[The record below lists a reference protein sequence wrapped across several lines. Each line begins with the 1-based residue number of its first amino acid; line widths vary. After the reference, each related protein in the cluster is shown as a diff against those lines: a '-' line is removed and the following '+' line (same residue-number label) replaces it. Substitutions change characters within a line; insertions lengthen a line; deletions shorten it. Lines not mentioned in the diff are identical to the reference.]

1 MHWLFWN
8 STRCPPALGC
18 WWFGAGY
25 LIPWCRSAA
34 WCLSTQLVSL
44 TSPPDVSLWEL
55 QGGSRDKVIG
65 GHRDFPLS
73 SPGSWVQAETCHLLK
88 TLNVTTQPE

>member
-8 STRCPPALGC
+8 STKCPPALGC

-25 LIPWCRSAA
+25 MIPWCRSP
-34 WCLSTQLVSL
+34 SQL
-44 TSPPDVSLWEL
+44 VSLWEL

-73 SPGSWVQAETCHLLK
+73 SPGSWVQAETCHLLR